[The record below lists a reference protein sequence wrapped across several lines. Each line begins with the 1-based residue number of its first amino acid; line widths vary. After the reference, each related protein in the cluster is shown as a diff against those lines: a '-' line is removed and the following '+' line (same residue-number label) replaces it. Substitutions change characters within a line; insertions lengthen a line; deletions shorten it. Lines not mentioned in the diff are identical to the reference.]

1 MRKKNTTDANVSSQS
16 KTSETANANPFRKLI
31 KNKKRTP
38 EVSPAKASVAKTV
51 PVSPPPKPVPA
62 ASAAQS
68 PAAAP
73 ERKAPE
79 KKAPIPRVTTIVA
92 TIDVG
97 WGNQVFLRGEG
108 GGLSWDYG
116 VPMTCR
122 NNNEW
127 VWVSAV
133 NEPSFAFKFVLN
145 DIFWEQS
152 ENRLAT
158 GGEIFSAIPRF

>member
-1 MRKKNTTDANVSSQS
+1 MKKKNAADTNAVSQS
-16 KTSETANANPFRKLI
+16 KAPATANANPVRKLI
-31 KNKKRTP
+31 KKRTP
-38 EVSPAKASVAKTV
+38 EAPPAKAA
-51 PVSPPPKPVPA
+51 PPVPEA
-62 ASAAQS
+62 KVSAAT
-68 PAAAP
+68 PAKPAPDAKAVSAAP
-73 ERKAPE
+73 ARKAPE

-133 NEPSFAFKFVLN
+133 NEPTFAFKFVLN

-152 ENRLAT
+152 ENRLAA